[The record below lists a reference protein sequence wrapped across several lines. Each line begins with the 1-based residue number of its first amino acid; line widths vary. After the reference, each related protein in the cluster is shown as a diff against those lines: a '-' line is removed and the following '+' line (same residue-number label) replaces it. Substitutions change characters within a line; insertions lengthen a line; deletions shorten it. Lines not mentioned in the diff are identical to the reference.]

1 MQQIRILLTLIKA
14 TNKDFVNSHTTV
26 LLLTLPYRMTAD
38 DLMGVISQRMI
49 WWSDE
54 QMTTVTLLSSIFL
67 KPGVCFSTDER
78 IFGWLA
84 LNLDWV
90 GGWPDG
96 CVFLFSIFQAPNVA
110 CGVGFSNTCNTLMQ
124 HRGLSLYFSWY
135 YYISSIIWYSHAQ
148 KPPTN
153 TTGSAV
159 AWTMHFSIILT
170 PQNVTF

>member
-1 MQQIRILLTLIKA
+1 MLRNARETYLIEFKRILQNWFEKKRRKKNKLIIRIARNSRDQKKLLK
-14 TNKDFVNSHTTV
+14 
-26 LLLTLPYRMTAD
+26 
-38 DLMGVISQRMI
+38 SQ
-49 WWSDE
+49 WKK
-54 QMTTVTLLSSIFL
+54 SS
-67 KPGVCFSTDER
+67 
-78 IFGWLA
+78 
-84 LNLDWV
+84 
-90 GGWPDG
+90 
-96 CVFLFSIFQAPNVA
+96 VFLFSIFQAPNVA

-148 KPPTN
+148 KPPTD